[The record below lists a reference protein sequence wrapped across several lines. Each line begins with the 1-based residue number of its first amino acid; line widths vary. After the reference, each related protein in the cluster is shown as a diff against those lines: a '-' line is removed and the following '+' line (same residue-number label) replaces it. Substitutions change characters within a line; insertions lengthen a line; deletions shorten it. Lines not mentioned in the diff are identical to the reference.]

1 MNSQREN
8 GQAGAEQLLSF
19 LNSKPQ
25 IDLRH
30 YWFII
35 LRRKWWGMAIIFLV
49 TLGSVIYALLFV
61 RPYYEASSTIQVLP
75 SRLLNRSVR
84 EITPGVSDAVDYR
97 ELQRKILSTD
107 YLLQVVQ
114 RLDLV
119 KDQRAIAVAKGMRAR
134 NPSVPFDEL
143 LQRVLVSNLRTKI
156 RASMIPGSMLF
167 QITARNE
174 SPEPAYL
181 MVKTLTDIFIDESK
195 KNELRGIRGVREFSN
210 EQLAIY
216 QAKVDEA
223 EENLRRFKA
232 RLATSQTQNV
242 GISAENVARLREL
255 ISSSELAISDRQRHL
270 AQLKQRLP
278 AAATKPLWD
287 DDSDLARVK
296 AQINAKLQDFKKNVR
311 ITGLQSN
318 YVMTLN
324 SDISLLRQ
332 ECQRLLAG
340 IIPRLYSQLDP
351 AMQQALA
358 EYQLGQIDLYILRTQ
373 ATIANEVLNTFVNLA
388 ASQPADQ
395 LELQRLEDEVAKNR
409 RVYNLF
415 FEQSRGTQIEEA
427 LQNSDANFKYVLIE
441 PARIP
446 ISPEGGSK
454 RQFVSMSFLVSLAI
468 GIGAIFVLEMLDQ
481 SIRSI
486 EDVEQYLQLPV
497 WGIIPRVSVPFKVW
511 HENLKKLSMLQGRRD
526 GATTP
531 IPSSPDSSVKKP
543 WTT

>member
-8 GQAGAEQLLSF
+8 GQAGAEQLLSL
-19 LNSKPQ
+19 LNAKPQ

-35 LRRKWWGMAIIFLV
+35 LRRKWWGIAIIFLI

-75 SRLLNRSVR
+75 SRLLNSSVR
-84 EITPGVSDAVDYR
+84 QVTSGVSDAVDYR

-114 RLDLV
+114 RLDLA
-119 KDQRAIAVAKGMRAR
+119 KDERAVAAAKGLQAK
-134 NPSVPFDEL
+134 NPVVSFDEL
-143 LQRVLVSNLRTKI
+143 IQRVIVDNLRKNI
-156 RASMIPGSMLF
+156 NVILISGSMLF
-167 QITARNE
+167 QITVKSE
-174 SPEPAYL
+174 MPEPAYQI
-181 MVKTLTDIFIDESK
+181 VKTLTDIFIDESK

-216 QAKVDEA
+216 QQKVDET
-223 EENLRRFKA
+223 EEKLRRFKE
-232 RLATSQTQNV
+232 RLASSQAKNV
-242 GISAENVARLREL
+242 GLSTENVARLREL
-255 ISSSELAISDRQRHL
+255 VSTSEMSIAERRRRLV
-270 AQLKQRLP
+270 QLEQRLP
-278 AAATKPLWD
+278 APTTRLLWND
-287 DDSDLARVK
+287 DPDLARLK
-296 AQINAKLQDFKKNVR
+296 AQIDAKMEDFKKSAR
-311 ITGLQSN
+311 MTGLQNN
-318 YVMTLN
+318 YEITFN
-324 SDISLLRQ
+324 NDIGLLRQ
-332 ECQRLLAG
+332 DCQRLLTGLIA
-340 IIPRLYSQLDP
+340 RLYPQLNVDE
-351 AMQQALA
+351 QQAVL
-358 EYQLGQIDLYILRTQ
+358 EYQLGQSDLYILGTR
-373 ATIANEVLNTFVNLA
+373 ASLASEILNNFVNLA
-388 ASQPADQ
+388 AAEPADQ

-427 LQNSDANFKYVLIE
+427 LQNSDANFKYLLIE

-446 ISPEGGSK
+446 INPVGGSK
-454 RQFVSMSFLVSLAI
+454 RQFVSLSFLVSLI
-468 GIGAIFVLEMLDQ
+468 VGIGAIFGLELLDQ
-481 SIRSI
+481 SIRSV

-511 HENLKKLSMLQGRRD
+511 HENLKKLPALQGRRD

-531 IPSSPDSSVKKP
+531 TPSSPDSSVKKP

>member
-8 GQAGAEQLLSF
+8 GQASAEQLLS
-19 LNSKPQ
+19 LLSAKPQ

-35 LRRKWWGMAIIFLV
+35 LRRKWWGLAIIFLV
-49 TLGSVIYALLFV
+49 TSGSVIYALLLV

-119 KDQRAIAVAKGMRAR
+119 KDQGAIAAAKGLQAR
-134 NPSVPFDEL
+134 NPSVSFDEL

-156 RASMIPGSMLF
+156 SASMMPGSMLF
-167 QITARNE
+167 QITVRHE
-174 SPEPAYL
+174 SPELAYQI
-181 MVKTLTDIFIDESK
+181 VKTLTDIFIDESK

-216 QAKVDEA
+216 QAKMDEA

-232 RLATSQTQNV
+232 RLATSQTQNI
-242 GISAENVARLREL
+242 GISADNIARLREL
-255 ISSSELAISDRQRHL
+255 ISSSELAISDRQRRL
-270 AQLKQRLP
+270 TQLNQRLP
-278 AAATKPLWD
+278 AAATKTLWD
-287 DDSDLARVK
+287 DDPELARVK
-296 AQINAKLQDFKKNVR
+296 AQINAKLEDFKKNVR

-324 SDISLLRQ
+324 SDVSLLRQ
-332 ECQRLLAG
+332 ECQRLLTG

-351 AMQQALA
+351 EMQQATA
-358 EYQLGQIDLYILRTQ
+358 EYQLGQIDLYILRAQTK
-373 ATIANEVLNTFVNLA
+373 IANEVLNVFVNLA

-427 LQNSDANFKYVLIE
+427 LQNSDANFKYLLIE

-446 ISPEGGSK
+446 INPVGGSK
-454 RQFVSMSFLVSLAI
+454 RQFVSLSFLVSLII
-468 GIGAIFVLEMLDQ
+468 GIGAIFGLEMMDQ
-481 SIRSI
+481 SIRSV

-497 WGIIPRVSVPFKVW
+497 WGIIPRVSVPFTVW
-511 HENLKKLSMLQGRRD
+511 HENLKKLSTQQGRRD
-526 GATTP
+526 DESAPT
-531 IPSSPDSSVKKP
+531 PSSPDSSVKKS